1 MKSNFMKAAVLI
13 FLSLFLFNNPGSAQ
27 ANADDMKTLKLLN
40 AKFINNFVTNDTISH
55 SKIIHKDFVCIGS
68 SGQYINRKDYMNG
81 WLNGF
86 DGFIYWDYRD
96 ERINIFGNTALVHAV
111 NKYVVVSNGKENK
124 GMSMYTDVYVKENGE
139 WKCVQAQISKLS
151 PEFFPG
157 DETIVRK
164 YDFMNR

>member
-1 MKSNFMKAAVLI
+1 MKAAILI
-13 FLSLFLFNNPGSAQ
+13 FFSLSFFSKPGSAQ
-27 ANADDMKTLKLLN
+27 ANADDMKILKLLN
-40 AKFINNFVTNDTISH
+40 AKFINNFVTNDTVSH

-81 WLNGF
+81 WLHGF

-96 ERINIFGNTALVHAV
+96 ERISIFGNTALVHAT

-124 GMSMYTDVYVKENGE
+124 GMSMYTDVYIKENGE

-151 PEFFPG
+151 PELFPG

-164 YDFMNR
+164 YDFTNR

>member
-1 MKSNFMKAAVLI
+1 MKVAVLV
-13 FLSLFLFNNPGSAQ
+13 FFTLSLFNNLASAQ
-27 ANADDMKTLKLLN
+27 VNADDMKTLKLLN
-40 AKFINNFVTNDTISH
+40 AKFINNFVTNDTVSH
-55 SKIIHKDFVCIGS
+55 SKIIHKDFVCIGP
-68 SGQYINRKDYMNG
+68 SGQYINRKDYMSG
-81 WLNGF
+81 WLHGF

-96 ERINIFGNTALVHAV
+96 ERISIFGNTALVHAA

-124 GMSMYTDVYVKENGE
+124 GMAMYTDVYIKENGE